1 MSSLKRTVLVD
12 GNNLLHRAYA
22 VFVTNRSDDPMIS
35 PSGYPTGLIYGFLSM
50 LSDWVSSISDPT
62 GMLVFFDGVPR
73 RRLAMDP
80 DYKKKDPGSTRP
92 GSSLARIRLC
102 DGTVCENEL
111 EVMSHVLSLMGSDVY
126 HHPDEEA
133 DDLIA
138 SYIKQHPSDV
148 HVIISSDRDYYQLFS
163 ENDRLV
169 IYRPGHAGGARFFDA
184 DTAEA
189 DLVKKYDVPL
199 RPSDVLMFKALTGD
213 PSDKIP
219 GVMRLRKRVAA
230 PLCRHRTVDD
240 LMATGLPGF
249 SKEEKRKTEEA
260 RDRIALNLR
269 LIALDSD
276 VDLSGTRRPALDDV
290 QLAGRVLREDLGIVH
305 VSPSSFRFAGS
316 RVRHGGA
323 AEFNPL
329 PDFLRD
335 I

>member
-1 MSSLKRTVLVD
+1 MPDRTVLVD
-12 GNNLLHRAYA
+12 GNNLLHRAHA
-22 VFVTNRSDDPMIS
+22 VFVTNRSDDPMVS
-35 PSGYPTGLIYGFLSM
+35 PAGYPTGLVYGFLSM
-50 LSDWVSSISDPT
+50 LSDWVSSISSPT
-62 GMLVFFDGVPR
+62 GMFVFFDGVPR

-80 DYKKKDPGSTRP
+80 GYKRKEPGSVRP
-92 GSSLARIRLC
+92 GSPPARITLC

-111 EVMSHVLSLMGSDVY
+111 EVMSHVLSLMGSDIY
-126 HHPDEEA
+126 HDPDEEA

-138 SYIKQHPSDV
+138 SYVRQHPSDV
-148 HVIISSDRDYYQLFS
+148 HIIISSDRDYYQLFA

-219 GVMRLRKRVAA
+219 GVLRLRKRVAA
-230 PLCRHRTVDD
+230 PLCRHRTVED

-249 SKEEKRKTEEA
+249 SKEERRKTEEA
-260 RDRIALNLR
+260 RDRIGLNLR
-269 LIALDSD
+269 LIALDSG
-276 VDLSGTRRPALDDV
+276 VDLSGSRRAALDDV
-290 QLAGRVLREDLGIVH
+290 QTAGRVLREDLGIVH

-316 RVRHGGA
+316 RPRLGA
-323 AEFNPL
+323 PVAFNPL

>member
-1 MSSLKRTVLVD
+1 MPDRTVLVD
-12 GNNLLHRAYA
+12 GNNLLHRAHA

-50 LSDWVSSISDPT
+50 LSDWVSSISSPT
-62 GMLVFFDGVPR
+62 GMSVFFDGVPR

-80 DYKKKDPGSTRP
+80 DYKRKEPGSVRP
-92 GSSLARIRLC
+92 GSPPARITLC

-111 EVMSHVLSLMGSDVY
+111 EVMSHVLSLMGSDIY
-126 HHPDEEA
+126 HDPDEEA

-138 SYIKQHPSDV
+138 SYVRQHPSDV
-148 HVIISSDRDYYQLFS
+148 HVIISSDRDYYQLFA

-199 RPSDVLMFKALTGD
+199 RPSDILMFKALTGD

-219 GVMRLRKRVAA
+219 GVLRLRKRVAA

-249 SKEEKRKTEEA
+249 SKEERRKTEEA
-260 RDRIALNLR
+260 RDRIGLNLR
-269 LIALDSD
+269 LIALDSG
-276 VDLSGTRRPALDDV
+276 VDLSGARRPALDD
-290 QLAGRVLREDLGIVH
+290 LRTAGRVLREDLGIAH
-305 VSPSSFRFAGS
+305 VSPSSFRFAGP
-316 RVRHGGA
+316 RARLGA
-323 AEFNPL
+323 PVAFNPL

>member
-1 MSSLKRTVLVD
+1 MV
-12 GNNLLHRAYA
+12 
-22 VFVTNRSDDPMIS
+22 S

-62 GMLVFFDGVPR
+62 KMLVFFDGVPR

-80 DYKKKDPGSTRP
+80 DYKRKDPGSVRP
-92 GSSLARIRLC
+92 GSAQARISLC

-111 EVMSHVLSLMGSDVY
+111 EVMSHVLSLMGVDIY

-138 SYIKQHPSDV
+138 SYVRLNPSDV
-148 HVIISSDRDYYQLFS
+148 HVIISSDRDYYQLFA

-184 DTAEA
+184 DTAEN
-189 DLVKKYDVPL
+189 DLTKKYDVAL
-199 RPSDVLMFKALTGD
+199 RPTDILMFKALTGD
-213 PSDKIP
+213 PSDKIL
-219 GVMRLRKRVAA
+219 GVPRLRKKVAA
-230 PLCRHRTVDD
+230 PLCRHRTVED

-249 SKEEKRKTEEA
+249 SKKEKENTEVL
-260 RDRIALNLR
+260 RDRLALNLR
-269 LIALDSD
+269 LIALDSG
-276 VDLSGTRRPALDDV
+276 VDLTSSLTPAIDDV
-290 QLAGRVLREDLGIVH
+290 KLAGRVLREDLGIGYVPA
-305 VSPSSFRFAGS
+305 SAFRFSSS
-316 RVRHGGA
+316 RARRGA
-323 AEFNPL
+323 AVEFNPL